1 MLPPSGPVDK
11 YVSKQAKLLSVKV
24 GSAEPTTESTCKS
37 FEKNTK
43 QTLIA
48 LHAAE

>member
-24 GSAEPTTESTCKS
+24 GSAEPTTESTCIS
-37 FEKNTK
+37 EKNTK